1 MMENFNVTVYVNGVK
16 NETIEFASSKIQEL
30 RIYGGLNEI
39 QDTRSRY
46 WNIDSFDVTSDGVV
60 LFLNK

>member
-30 RIYGGLNEI
+30 RIY
-39 QDTRSRY
+39 
-46 WNIDSFDVTSDGVV
+46 
-60 LFLNK
+60 